1 MLNLDRRNGLIFL
14 AGWGAFL
21 VGNLAQAL
29 APLIVQAITQ
39 HMSMAT
45 GKAGYLVSAEFIG
58 IALTAILIGPFI
70 NRLPKRKTA
79 IIGCLVAVTMHIISI
94 QFISSYTTLLLMRF
108 FAGLGAGATLAAGGA
123 IIAAAA
129 APDRMFALVKTF
141 NAMVMAVMIWL
152 AGYAVKGYGVGGG
165 YGVLALIVF
174 CTLPLLYCFPAN
186 VVEKQNNAKSRL
198 PHFVLGCLTLFA
210 VLNWVMVV
218 SAPWVYLAIM
228 GERSGLAIE
237 QISGLLGA
245 GFIIGMAGGLLAAWL
260 DLRFGRII
268 PIIAGILF
276 NGVTWL
282 LICAVPHPVVYT
294 ISVLL
299 NNISFFF
306 TLPYLL
312 GTMAALDREGRWAS
326 IAATSFLGAIAI
338 APAVGGLIMDHWN
351 AATLGVFTLT
361 GGLITA
367 VLIVFVVIRLAVHLK
382 LETAVT
388 TG

>member
-1 MLNLDRRNGLIFL
+1 MLILDRRNWLIFL

-39 HMSMAT
+39 HMSMPT
-45 GKAGYLVSAEFIG
+45 SKAGYLVSAEFTG

-70 NRLPKRKTA
+70 DRLPKRKIA
-79 IIGCLVAVTMHIISI
+79 IIGCLAAVMMHIISI
-94 QFISSYTTLLLMRF
+94 QLTSSYVALLLMRF

-123 IIAAAA
+123 IIAGAT

-141 NAMVMAVMIWL
+141 NALVMAVMIWL

-186 VVEKQNNAKSRL
+186 VGEKQNSTKSRL
-198 PHFVLGCLTLFA
+198 PHFFLGCLTLFA
-210 VLNWVMVV
+210 LLNWVMVV
-218 SAPWVYLAIM
+218 SAPWAYLAIM
-228 GERSGLAIE
+228 GERSGLAVE

-245 GFIIGMAGGLLAAWL
+245 GFIIGMSGGLLAAWL
-260 DLRFGRII
+260 DLRFGRVV
-268 PIIAGILF
+268 PVIAGILF
-276 NGVTWL
+276 NGATWL

-294 ISVLL
+294 VSVLL
-299 NNISFFF
+299 NNISYFF

-312 GTMAALDREGRWAS
+312 GTAAALDRGGRWAS
-326 IAATSFLGAIAI
+326 IASTSFLGAIAV

-361 GGLITA
+361 GGIMTA
-367 VLIVFVVIRLAVHLK
+367 VLVVFVALRLAAQVKH
-382 LETAVT
+382 ETAVT
-388 TG
+388 TA